1 MDLLQRIHD
10 HFTEHMQVHIASADV
25 LPSSILEAS
34 TKLVAALLN
43 GHKILC
49 CGNGGSAGDAQHFAS
64 EMLNRFERERPGL
77 PAIALNSDINT
88 LTAIAND
95 YNFTEVFAKQVRAL
109 GQEGDILLAIS
120 TSGNSANVVQAVR
133 AAQQLNMPVIALTG
147 RNGGEIANTL
157 LAQDIEIR
165 VPAVRTARVQEMHLV
180 IIHTLCDLIDEQLFG
195 VSS

>member
-34 TKLVAALLN
+34 TKLVAALFN